1 MEIFNAKMVMEWR
14 EKYFPSTQTS
24 AQWEIETLGLC
35 FHEHPMTNV
44 VNLSDFDDLP
54 REPQIATIFKT
65 KTGRNIPLYQL
76 TMIAG
81 IVIAKDKLHS
91 SITLLTSTGPVEVK
105 FRKQQFASYDA
116 QISTKTSKKKKQI
129 VERSWLNRGVGLI
142 VHGMR
147 QDDQFIAKTYKNSK
161 MKHTAYKVTSILP
174 SGKLEVQKERKKG
187 IMEESDE

>member
-1 MEIFNAKMVMEWR
+1 M
-14 EKYFPSTQTS
+14 
-24 AQWEIETLGLC
+24 GLC
-35 FHEHPMTNV
+35 FHEHPMAHV
-44 VNLSDFDDLP
+44 VNLSNFDDLP
-54 REPQIATIFKT
+54 SEPQIASFFKV
-65 KTGRNIPLYQL
+65 KDRNIPIYKL

-116 QISTKTSKKKKQI
+116 QISKKVGDKKQI
-129 VERSWLNRGVGLI
+129 VERSWLNRGIGLI

-161 MKHTAYKVTSILP
+161 MQHTAYKVTAILP
-174 SGKLEVQKERKKG
+174 TGKLEVQKERKKG
-187 IMEESDE
+187 IMEASDE